1 METMSWDRLPTEQLA
16 RAERLRKEAIFLNG
30 LDSTHWDK
38 FTEEYIRVLNSGGVN
53 ALNVTIPWV
62 EDDFRGAIRSYARW
76 QGQFRQ
82 IGPTQMTLVRS
93 VSDIDEAK
101 RTGKIAVIM
110 GFQNSK
116 PIEDDLDLVQVFR
129 DLGVRIMQLT
139 YNRRNYIG
147 DGCAEDAAGGL
158 SKYGVL
164 YIKRLNESNLV
175 VDLSHSSY
183 KTAMHALEVSST
195 PPIMSHTCMKALCA
209 HFRCVPD
216 DLVRAIADRGG
227 VVGLTALS
235 IFLRDDGLEK
245 GSTLDDFL
253 NHLEHAIEIAGVE
266 HVGIGFDVGYLRNDE
281 DTARLT
287 ATYPE
292 FRFPPLRLRYCE
304 QLNRADKSQSA
315 IHGMIARGFKDDDIK
330 RILGG
335 NFLRIFR
342 EVWKG

>member
-1 METMSWDRLPTEQLA
+1 MKTMTWDRLTTEQLA
-16 RAERLRKEAIFLNG
+16 RVERLRKEAIFLNG

-38 FTEEYIRVLNSGGVN
+38 FTQEYVRVLNSGGVN
-53 ALNVTIPWV
+53 ALNVTIPWL
-62 EDDFRGAIRSYARW
+62 EDDFRGAIRSYNIW
-76 QGQFRQ
+76 QGQFRR
-82 IGPTQMTLVRS
+82 ISPEINLVRS
-93 VSDIDEAK
+93 VADIDNAK
-101 RTGKIAVIM
+101 QTGKVAVIM

-116 PIEDDLDLVQVFR
+116 PIEDDLDLVHVFR

-147 DGCAEDAAGGL
+147 DGCAEEAAGGL

-164 YIKRLNESNLV
+164 YIKRLNESDLV

-195 PPIMSHTCMKALCA
+195 PPIMSHTNMKALCS

-227 VVGLTALS
+227 VVGITALS
-235 IFLRDDGLEK
+235 IFLRDDALEQ

-253 NHLEHAIEIAGVE
+253 NHLEHAIEIAGIE

-281 DTARLT
+281 DTART
-287 ATYPE
+287 IATYPE
-292 FRFPPLRLRYCE
+292 FQFPPLPLRYCE
-304 QLNRADKSQSA
+304 QLNRADKSQNA
-315 IHGMIARGFKDDDIK
+315 IHGMIARGYKDDDIK

-335 NFLRIFR
+335 NFLRVFK